1 MATDKNIT
9 IHTSKG
15 DIRLTVFASKTPVTA
30 ASFLNLASRGF
41 YDGLKFHRVIPD
53 FMIQGG
59 TRPQTCSQGPPCL
72 YRWGRRPESVSYTH
86 LTLPTNRE
94 V

>member
-59 TRPQTCSQGPPCL
+59 DPTGTGMGDRKSTRLNSSHRCTSRMPS
-72 YRWGRRPESVSYTH
+72 SA
-86 LTLPTNRE
+86 
-94 V
+94 